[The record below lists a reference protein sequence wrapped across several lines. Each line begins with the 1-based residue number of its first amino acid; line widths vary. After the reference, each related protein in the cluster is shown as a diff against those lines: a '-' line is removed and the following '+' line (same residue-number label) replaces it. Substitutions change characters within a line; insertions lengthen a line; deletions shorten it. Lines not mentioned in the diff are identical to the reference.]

1 VFLLGFSKKIILGGG
16 KAKAKAKAKANAEGA
31 EDAKVRRGARVFAL
45 YAAYGLGGFCI

>member
-16 KAKAKAKAKANAEGA
+16 KAKAKAKANAEGA